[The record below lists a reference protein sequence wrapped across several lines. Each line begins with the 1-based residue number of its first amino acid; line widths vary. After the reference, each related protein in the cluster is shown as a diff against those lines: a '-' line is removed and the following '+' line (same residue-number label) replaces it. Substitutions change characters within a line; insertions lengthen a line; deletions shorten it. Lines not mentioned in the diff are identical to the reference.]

1 MLHTSATSSTV
12 IVSYPPSS
20 AVVDMQSHR
29 SDGLEAGPDNQLD
42 IFAHRPAFCELDA
55 ARQVSSVS
63 DDDNEN
69 TVDVLA
75 HPLAST
81 SMEPSRL
88 ARSTC
93 LTLVMTYIPDRSFHR
108 LFKVFLY

>member
-1 MLHTSATSSTV
+1 
-12 IVSYPPSS
+12 
-20 AVVDMQSHR
+20 MQSHR

-75 HPLAST
+75 HPLTRTST
-81 SMEPSRL
+81 EPSRL
-88 ARSTC
+88 ARVTS
-93 LTLVMTYIPDRSFHR
+93 LTLVMTYTPDRSFQQF
-108 LFKVFLY
+108 LKVFLY